1 MRLEQAIEALRRFAD
16 DRYPHITG
24 DEVGWDVLHASRIV
38 WEFDNLP
45 KDPEPS
51 TALPVLV
58 TVGIKDDHVV
68 LASHGTAEVEPS
80 FVVWTP
86 AQAREVAAKLLE
98 LARSL
103 EQLR

>member
-45 KDPEPS
+45 KEPDLS
-51 TALPVLV
+51 LALPSLATLGTKEGQVVLV
-58 TVGIKDDHVV
+58 T
-68 LASHGTAEVEPS
+68 HGTFDVEPS

-86 AQAREVAAKLLE
+86 TQAREIAAKVLE

-103 EQLR
+103 DGKG